1 MGREVSEVRDLQT
14 LLAVARQAEAERSSS
29 EAAQIAVIRILA
41 NAGGALPISELRTRY
56 GVSDQTIAYLCDEEQ
71 HKDKRKKVRARVGEI
86 DGQPVCW
93 LTASGQQAA
102 GKSRGQEI
110 RPTSAT
116 LWHSLAPSRLSN
128 WLSPLA
134 PGFRNDGVEVG
145 VSWGAPCY
153 EFSKRVEAL
162 AWARLKSFA
171 DPSGSLGLLTGG
183 LIPDALITERRPLN
197 AEGENHFSNSWGEK
211 PTGLDE
217 LAEMTLALEFQQAD
231 RQAGAPL
238 LHKVACW
245 SAAIETLK
253 VASRVLW
260 IVEEDVAKV
269 LASLGVGDP
278 GRREG
283 QLLIPAHSIGMSSK
297 VFRVSSPQWW
307 VTEFPR
313 SPSRS

>member
-1 MGREVSEVRDLQT
+1 MEHKLSEVRDLQT
-14 LLAVARQAEAERSSS
+14 LLAVARQADAERSSS

-128 WLSPLA
+128 WLTPLSPQ
-134 PGFRNDGVEVG
+134 FQRDGVEVG

-183 LIPDALITERRPLN
+183 LIPDALLTERRPLT
-197 AEGENHFSNSWGEK
+197 AEGESHFAYCWGEK
-211 PTGLDE
+211 PSGLDE
-217 LAEMTLALEFQQAD
+217 LAETTLAVEFQQAD

-245 SAAIETLK
+245 SVAIENLK

-260 IVEEDVAKV
+260 IVEEDAAKV
-269 LASLGVGDP
+269 LAGLGVGDP
-278 GRREG
+278 SRRSG
-283 QLLIPAHSIGMSSK
+283 QHLIPAHLVGMSSK
-297 VFRVSSPQWW
+297 LFQVSSPDWW
-307 VTEFPR
+307 VTNLTR
-313 SPSRS
+313 G